1 MVNLY
6 VSLGLSRK
14 EMTKIFSGMQEPNN
28 EIWKSNFE
36 GFILTPRKSILRGRV
51 CEALSHVS
59 DVAAIVHPQKM

>member
-1 MVNLY
+1 MLFMSASTWLILY

-51 CEALSHVS
+51 CEASCDRH
-59 DVAAIVHPQKM
+59 D